1 MGDIHCIR
9 FCRSVTRLRQPMRK
23 AILTDARWLF
33 APMDAL
39 ALCRHVAAVR
49 GSPERLNCDCS
60 MLMLWIAKCFRNLWL
75 VIDGGGIDE
84 SLMRGGMSFDAW
96 TSAALS
102 RC

>member
-1 MGDIHCIR
+1 
-9 FCRSVTRLRQPMRK
+9 MRK
-23 AILTDARWLF
+23 AILTYARWLF
-33 APMDAL
+33 APVDAL

-60 MLMLWIAKCFRNLWL
+60 MLMLWTAKRFRNLWL
-75 VIDGGGIDE
+75 VIDGGGTDE
-84 SLMRGGMSFDAW
+84 SLILGRMSLDAW

>member
-33 APMDAL
+33 APVDAL

-49 GSPERLNCDCS
+49 GSPEPLNCDCS
-60 MLMLWIAKCFRNLWL
+60 MLMLWTAKCFRNLWL
-75 VIDGGGIDE
+75 VIDGGGTDE
-84 SLMRGGMSFDAW
+84 SLMRGRISLDA
-96 TSAALS
+96 
-102 RC
+102 